1 VNIEIIDKDAEA
13 RKEMRKKENEETDQ
27 KVEEVL

>member
-1 VNIEIIDKDAEA
+1 MKLEFIAKDAEA
-13 RKEMRKKENEETDQ
+13 RKEMRKKEKEETDQ